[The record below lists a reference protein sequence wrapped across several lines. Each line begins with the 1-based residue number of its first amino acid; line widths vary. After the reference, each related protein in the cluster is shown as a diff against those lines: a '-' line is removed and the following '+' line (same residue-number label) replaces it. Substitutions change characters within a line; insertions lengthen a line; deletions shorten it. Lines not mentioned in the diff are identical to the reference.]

1 MENELTNP
9 AFPQILYNRS
19 RVFSPLV
26 CRGGYVKNSTVE
38 PEIDSGR
45 TTRLNE
51 PKAASGRTAHW
62 DYTFAF
68 WALRLWLGVRAL
80 FVGIQKFAAYKSVAQ
95 PLIDPSTGQPDA
107 SGVMVNVQVK
117 SYALANYAGIP
128 AALRDKFAHEPLFPK
143 FALVL
148 FDRILG
154 PAFILTGIMLIIGLG
169 TRLSL
174 LVQGLLFI
182 ALTVGLV
189 LMDSNDGV
197 AYLGIHIGLVAAA
210 FLLAQHNRFVVLK
223 KW

>member
-1 MENELTNP
+1 VN
-9 AFPQILYNRS
+9 
-19 RVFSPLV
+19 
-26 CRGGYVKNSTVE
+26 NSTVE
-38 PEIDSGR
+38 PAIDSRQNGNLGQPVFSR
-45 TTRLNE
+45 SN
-51 PKAASGRTAHW
+51 HW

-80 FVGIQKFAAYKSVAQ
+80 FVGVQKFAAYKAVAM

-107 SGVMVNVQVK
+107 SGVMVNVNVK

-128 AALRDKFAHEPLFPK
+128 TGLAEKFAHEPLFPK

-148 FDRILG
+148 FNWVLG
-154 PAFILTGIMLIIGLG
+154 PAFILTGLMLILGIG

-174 LVQGLLFI
+174 LGQGLLYV

-189 LMDSNDGV
+189 LIDQNDGV

-210 FLLAQHNRFVVLK
+210 FLLAQHNRLAVLRR
-223 KW
+223 W